1 MKKSKEKKVAEVSVV
16 SRESRIYLPD
26 NRYPK
31 ELAVMQNRMI
41 EAWSSMTIDE
51 KRIFVLASPLVRLS
65 NVSEQTCFSITAKDY
80 ADACGISVL
89 SAYHQL
95 KDAADALRGRYFSY
109 INTKGKRVSVHW
121 VIRIE
126 YSEAEISFYFPD
138 EVLYMLSIFNNEHP
152 YTRFNIQT
160 ALSLRGSHALHF
172 YELLKQYEIAGSRE
186 LTIDEL
192 REKFELKD
200 KYKLFNNLRIRVIE
214 PSIKEINECTDL
226 SVSYTQITKGR
237 KVIALKFSI
246 LNKNRVRKVQQEK
259 EQKNN
264 SSDSITAIKAF
275 NMILKNSL
283 LNDFLKHGES
293 IEDVKNR
300 IISDFKSDKKDSWI
314 EILQEKG
321 LIEMDE
327 CPF

>member
-1 MKKSKEKKVAEVSVV
+1 M
-16 SRESRIYLPD
+16 
-26 NRYPK
+26 
-31 ELAVMQNRMI
+31 
-41 EAWSSMTIDE
+41 
-51 KRIFVLASPLVRLS
+51 
-65 NVSEQTCFSITAKDY
+65 
-80 ADACGISVL
+80 
-89 SAYHQL
+89 
-95 KDAADALRGRYFSY
+95 
-109 INTKGKRVSVHW
+109 
-121 VIRIE
+121 
-126 YSEAEISFYFPD
+126 
-138 EVLYMLSIFNNEHP
+138 
-152 YTRFNIQT
+152 
-160 ALSLRGSHALHF
+160 HF

-200 KYKLFNNLRIRVIE
+200 KYKLFNNLRVRVIE

-226 SVSYTQITKGR
+226 SVCYTQITKGR